1 MNAESRERRNET
13 SLRVARRL
21 AQLYFPTPMTTTD
34 FTIGDLVMIDAG
46 TIESL
51 ARVRSCSQERVHI
64 ALEQGQFLPW
74 TDAPVSVRRCND
86 LMARAHAAR
95 VVHASGV
102 TATLEIIPEA
112 NDTERDVS
120 RPALV

>member
-1 MNAESRERRNET
+1 
-13 SLRVARRL
+13 
-21 AQLYFPTPMTTTD
+21 MTATD

-46 TIESL
+46 NIESL
-51 ARVRSCSQERVHI
+51 ARVRSRTEERVHI

-74 TDAPVSVRRCND
+74 TDAPVSIRRCND
-86 LMARAHAAR
+86 LMARAHSAR

-102 TATLEIIPEA
+102 TATLEMIPEP

>member
-1 MNAESRERRNET
+1 
-13 SLRVARRL
+13 
-21 AQLYFPTPMTTTD
+21 MTTTD

-46 TIESL
+46 NIESL
-51 ARVRSCSQERVHI
+51 ARVRSCAEGRVHI

-74 TDAPVSVRRCND
+74 TDDPVRVRRCND
-86 LMARAHAAR
+86 LMARVRSAR

-102 TATLEIIPEA
+102 TATLELIPEA
-112 NDTERDVS
+112 NDTDRDVV